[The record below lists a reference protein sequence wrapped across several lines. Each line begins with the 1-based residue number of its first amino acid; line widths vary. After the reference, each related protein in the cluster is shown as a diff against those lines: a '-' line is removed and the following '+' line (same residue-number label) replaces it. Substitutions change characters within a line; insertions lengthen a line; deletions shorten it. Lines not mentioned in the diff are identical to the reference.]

1 MSFANKYFSR
11 YKTYPKIFENNPCPQ
26 TGIIVIIPC
35 YDDEF
40 IFETLKSLE
49 KAQKPICK
57 IEIIVIVN
65 SGEKTP
71 KHIVQKRS
79 QSSKCPIRATSK
91 DGGMVQI

>member
-40 IFETLKSLE
+40 IFETLKSL
-49 KAQKPICK
+49 
-57 IEIIVIVN
+57 
-65 SGEKTP
+65 
-71 KHIVQKRS
+71 
-79 QSSKCPIRATSK
+79 
-91 DGGMVQI
+91 